1 MTYRVQFDYSP
12 VYELLLSFMIYSR
25 RKWTRNLDIG
35 NAWLKETDDL
45 FGPKRKAASGACS
58 EDTFDRLFLL
68 AYVCPNKEDVHSFL
82 DWLSDQSPGQLYE
95 LLSPQALGSLPSD
108 LGEDIERAVT
118 LLRAWN
124 ELYFDD
130 FLVQTGWDG
139 LARASLAEKEAA
151 VAPDAVSQVELTTGG
166 LVLEPNDRIRTI
178 VLIPGQH
185 FRPLN
190 LTATYR
196 SLVII
201 LYPVDPPAAP
211 DAPPTMVLRATR
223 AMSDDSRLRILRF
236 LAPSPR
242 SFTEV
247 VAYTGLSKGTV
258 HHHMMALRAAGLI
271 RTHFVG
277 EQYSQERFSIRLDG
291 VEECTNALRA
301 YMST

>member
-68 AYVCPNKEDVHSFL
+68 AYVCPNKPDVPTFL
-82 DWLSDQSPGQLYE
+82 DWLSELSPGQLYE

-108 LGEDIERAVT
+108 LGADIERAVM

-124 ELYFDD
+124 DLYFST
-130 FLVQTGWDG
+130 FEPQWDG
-139 LARASLAEKEAA
+139 IARASLAEKEAA
-151 VAPDAVSQVELTTGG
+151 AAPDPVSQVELATGG
-166 LVLEPNDRIRTI
+166 LVLEPNDRIQTI
-178 VLIPGQH
+178 VLVPGQH

-190 LTATYR
+190 LYAIYR

-201 LYPVDPPAAP
+201 LYPVDPPAEP

-223 AMSDDSRLRILRF
+223 AMSDESRLRILRF

-271 RTHFVG
+271 RTHLIG
-277 EQYSQERFSIRLDG
+277 EQYNQERFSIRLDG
-291 VEECTNALRA
+291 VEECTDALRS
-301 YMST
+301 YMNE